1 MTPIWLCVAY
11 QLDGR
16 RRELQAVNIST
27 RRGTHRDCA
36 IDREHKQAYR
46 VFPVT
51 RADMAAIVLEH
62 PDVFPS
68 VQGDWFFDK
77 FSPRHMKQVDIW
89 ESPS

>member
-1 MTPIWLCVAY
+1 
-11 QLDGR
+11 
-16 RRELQAVNIST
+16 
-27 RRGTHRDCA
+27 
-36 IDREHKQAYR
+36 
-46 VFPVT
+46 
-51 RADMAAIVLEH
+51 MAAIVLEH